1 MYKSPLIFYFIF
13 FCASPNC
20 YCVTVFLVATISS
33 GTRHVCTTS
42 SKKKKKKKE
51 TPPSLSICLILIL
64 LFTPVF
70 LCVFIAVLDASLRSL
85 PANRAC
91 KFFVFTL
98 LPLLLFFLFFFACEK
113 SQVFFFFFNSGVHT

>member
-1 MYKSPLIFYFIF
+1 MFAQQVP
-13 FCASPNC
+13 
-20 YCVTVFLVATISS
+20 
-33 GTRHVCTTS
+33 
-42 SKKKKKKKE
+42 KKKKKTKE

-85 PANRAC
+85 PTNRAC

-98 LPLLLFFLFFFACEK
+98 LPLLFFFVFFACEK
-113 SQVFFFFFNSGVHT
+113 SQVFFFF